1 MTTPYSEPTQGQWYQ
16 FDPNVHYYYDEQGH
30 VHYYDPNTNLDCE
43 YQPDYRQQALQ
54 QQAPI
59 QQGNGYYNQQQV
71 YTPRQSLDNPY
82 AEVASSRQGTPD
94 VLLPCPE
101 PTCNGE
107 NKPTSKFCEECGRSL
122 GGISRSATPAA
133 NNNLS
138 TITRAFSN
146 QQIQDS
152 YYPQQQEHLYQPP
165 QPPLQRPPTAP
176 VYSSSPLDSA
186 QTVPL
191 YHPPSTGST
200 IDPPRQT
207 QSHLYYNGVQHQSMQ
222 DLYGLQQQTT
232 ATTPR
237 QYNPSSLQQQQQQ
250 LQQQQQ
256 QQQQQ
261 YSNGYQSSVD
271 PLDRARGCPIVS
283 FGFGGKMLV
292 TFPRTVTNYY
302 SSTVKPQPGPIKIK
316 YLKDISNKAALPSH
330 ALGPI
335 LFDSKVG
342 TKQKKKDVG
351 QYIMQMV
358 ETFEKQ
364 KETIVFNSVE
374 YHQLQAKT
382 LLYQLLK
389 AMVETEG
396 NINDK

>member
-1 MTTPYSEPTQGQWYQ
+1 MTTPYSQPAQSQWYQ

-30 VHYYDPNTNLDCE
+30 LHYYDPNTNLDCD
-43 YQPDYRQQALQ
+43 YQPNYHQ
-54 QQAPI
+54 QQTMQQTPI
-59 QQGNGYYNQQQV
+59 QQGNVYYNQQQA

-82 AEVASSRQGTPD
+82 AEVSSSRQGTPD

-133 NNNLS
+133 NNTNANMP

-146 QQIQDS
+146 QKIQDN
-152 YYPQQQEHLYQPP
+152 YYPQQQQEHIYQPP

-176 VYSSSPLDSA
+176 VYSSNTLDSA

-191 YHPPSTGST
+191 YHPSSTGST
-200 IDPPRQT
+200 IDPSRQA

-222 DLYGLQQQTT
+222 DLFGLQQQT
-232 ATTPR
+232 AVTPR
-237 QYNPSSLQQQQQQ
+237 QYNPSNL
-250 LQQQQQ
+250 
-256 QQQQQ
+256 QQQQ
-261 YSNGYQSSVD
+261 YSSNNAAPVNNTVD
-271 PLDRARGCPIVS
+271 PLDRARGCPIIS
-283 FGFGGKMLV
+283 FGFGGKILV

-302 SSTVKPQPGPIKIK
+302 SSTLKPQPGPIKVQ
-316 YLKDISNKAALPSH
+316 YLKDINNKAALPPHS
-330 ALGPI
+330 LGPV
-335 LFDSKVG
+335 LFDGKVG

-351 QYIMQMV
+351 QYATQMV
-358 ETFEKQ
+358 EIFEKQ

-374 YHQLQAKT
+374 YHQLQAKI

-389 AMVETEG
+389 TIVETEG
-396 NINDK
+396 SINEK